1 MATVAAESCLR
12 KGLSLSPIAMTGP
25 DIPPATI
32 TVVDPVT
39 SRNDNVRLIPSS
51 DQTELADCVSAAKDV
66 LGERDGRLVAIDYIY
81 PSAVNANGRFYVQ
94 HQIPFVMGT
103 TGGDRTN
110 SRRTLPTGD

>member
-1 MATVAAESCLR
+1 MVNGIPGPMATAAAESCLR

-32 TVVDPVT
+32 TVVDHVT

-51 DQTELADCVSAAKDV
+51 DQTELADCVSATKDA

-81 PSAVNANGRFYVQ
+81 PSAVNANRRFYV
-94 HQIPFVMGT
+94 
-103 TGGDRTN
+103 
-110 SRRTLPTGD
+110 